1 MALLKT
7 KTYQPGGMKIPLAI
21 SIALLRKEVK
31 DMIKNFLKFLKIAAL
46 IVLGAAEILILFSAL
61 FYLLK

>member
-1 MALLKT
+1 
-7 KTYQPGGMKIPLAI
+7 
-21 SIALLRKEVK
+21 
-31 DMIKNFLKFLKIAAL
+31 MIKNFLKFLKIAAL